1 MFEGLTERAFLP
13 HLRRFLK
20 ARVIGPMPKL
30 DPQTYNGRLPTQGT
44 LKRHV
49 ENLLSDSQ
57 KPADAVIALT
67 DVYTGTREFKDAAD
81 AKTKMGQWVDGNPRF
96 HPHVALHDFEA
107 WLLPFWKD
115 ICELAGSNRTV
126 PSQHP
131 ESVNHAKPP
140 SYWIHEAFRTGTR
153 GHTYSKVLIAGRILL
168 NQDLILRL
176 QRTLVPS

>member
-20 ARVIGPMPKL
+20 ARVNGPMPKL
-30 DPQTYNGRLPTQGT
+30 DSQNYNGRLPTEGT

-81 AKTKMGQWVDGNPRF
+81 AKAKMRQWVGGNPRF

-140 SYWIHEAFRTGTR
+140 SY
-153 GHTYSKVLIAGRILL
+153 
-168 NQDLILRL
+168 
-176 QRTLVPS
+176 